1 MGMEVEFDFEV
12 PPVEDYSKQLCQQVE
27 SNIESCKREERV
39 QKKRRELRE
48 RIKIQ
53 IVTSPYT
60 MTPRDS
66 VIDSNRRDSMTLPHE
81 RGSFTPFQ
89 KVPFRRHARDS
100 FADLNYNRNAFE
112 LESPRTKSAEG
123 LTVTSGEQNDSARSS
138 LLSDSTSRIDNETY
152 ASSAE
157 SISSHS
163 SFSAVCSPP
172 TKSVSPTMG
181 SQPSSKSMFAN
192 DKDGDERSLSPTQLT
207 VRSNA
212 FVTAVSKR
220 EMSRR
225 LGYNARQL
233 KDTVIPA
240 DLNKN
245 SGKEHSRS
253 ISIPEGAEY
262 IQAEFFWVVD
272 YRGTE
277 KTFDSDAFTFAGTRF
292 RLTFSPN
299 SSSVTSKSTGYC
311 FLLALAQS
319 HGHAYVACEFSV
331 HGLLRPT
338 FCRKC
343 TRNLHFTPRS
353 SVYRGYKHFMGPELL
368 SYLENGTFTFSI
380 LMKTYIGTH
389 GELLGLPNP
398 LGGILQ
404 IGKKI
409 ARGRDKGMEGKE
421 KEGDDNDSEIAS
433 HTSTL
438 EEEYRMDDI
447 YPKQADMTYFRGLG
461 KNRDIS
467 NVHRHNDIIGNNTQ
481 DGESER
487 SRISNNEISYSTD
500 GIQYKSNIIDMVK
513 KEKYNG
519 SEATD
524 NFVNVFRNNNIGR
537 NKLDPVANKMIKY
550 KVNNTK
556 HTNKSTQ
563 QNITSND
570 DKHYFSSDSID
581 PYTKTNNYGHI
592 FTDARSSTTINEKN
606 MNTSGT
612 ILTQGLASPAQD
624 IREKTRGR
632 YLAQNSSSIS
642 HSYFS

>member
-1 MGMEVEFDFEV
+1 M
-12 PPVEDYSKQLCQQVE
+12 
-27 SNIESCKREERV
+27 
-39 QKKRRELRE
+39 
-48 RIKIQ
+48 
-53 IVTSPYT
+53 
-60 MTPRDS
+60 
-66 VIDSNRRDSMTLPHE
+66 
-81 RGSFTPFQ
+81 
-89 KVPFRRHARDS
+89 
-100 FADLNYNRNAFE
+100 FADE
-112 LESPRTKSAEG
+112 KE
-123 LTVTSGEQNDSARSS
+123 
-138 LLSDSTSRIDNETY
+138 
-152 ASSAE
+152 
-157 SISSHS
+157 
-163 SFSAVCSPP
+163 
-172 TKSVSPTMG
+172 
-181 SQPSSKSMFAN
+181 
-192 DKDGDERSLSPTQLT
+192 GDERSLSPTQLT
-207 VRSNA
+207 IRSNA
-212 FVTAVSKR
+212 FVTAVTKR

-233 KDTVIPA
+233 KDTVITA
-240 DLNKN
+240 DLNQN
-245 SGKEHSRS
+245 SEKEHSRS
-253 ISIPEGAEY
+253 SSIPEGAEY

-398 LGGILQ
+398 LGGFLQ

-409 ARGRDKGMEGKE
+409 ARGRDKEKEEKE

-447 YPKQADMTYFRGLG
+447 YPKQVDMTYFRGVG

-481 DGESER
+481 DSDSER
-487 SRISNNEISYSTD
+487 CRLNNNEISYSTD
-500 GIQYKSNIIDMVK
+500 GMQYKSSIINMK
-513 KEKYNG
+513 KDKYNG
-519 SEATD
+519 NEVND

-537 NKLDPVANKMIKY
+537 NKLDPVANKTIKY

-556 HTNKSTQ
+556 HTNKNTQ
-563 QNITSND
+563 QNNTINYDNRYHSN
-570 DKHYFSSDSID
+570 DSID
-581 PYTKTNNYGHI
+581 QCTHTNTNTNSFGHNLN
-592 FTDARSSTTINEKN
+592 DSRSSSSNEKN
-606 MNTSGT
+606 MNASGT

-632 YLAQNSSSIS
+632 YLTQNSSSIS
-642 HSYFS
+642 HTYFS